1 MGHLRVQV
9 AITFGLIDA
18 KFSDGAILALE
29 NSMNQIFRD
38 GWLDEMVSEEY
49 VTKSILDIT
58 AAAGR

>member
-1 MGHLRVQV
+1 MRVQV